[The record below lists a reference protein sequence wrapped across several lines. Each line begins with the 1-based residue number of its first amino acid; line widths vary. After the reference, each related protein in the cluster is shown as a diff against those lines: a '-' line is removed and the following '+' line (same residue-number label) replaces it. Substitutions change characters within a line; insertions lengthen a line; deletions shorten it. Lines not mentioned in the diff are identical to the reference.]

1 MDIKAF
7 TRQDDYKLNH
17 GCLIDVLQLFGFENQ
32 VTFKAMFVS
41 WKSLKE
47 NVRGKKERE
56 RERKS
61 KQKEK
66 NEKNERK

>member
-7 TRQDDYKLNH
+7 TQQDDYKLNH

-47 NVRGKKERE
+47 NEREKTKKKKEEKQIE
-56 RERKS
+56 R
-61 KQKEK
+61 K
-66 NEKNERK
+66 NEKNEGK

>member
-7 TRQDDYKLNH
+7 TQQDDYKLNH

-56 RERKS
+56 RER
-61 KQKEK
+61 
-66 NEKNERK
+66 ERGKANRKKKRKK

>member
-7 TRQDDYKLNH
+7 TQQDDYKLNH

-47 NVRGKKERE
+47 NVRGEKKERGKAN
-56 RERKS
+56 RK
-61 KQKEK
+61 KK
-66 NEKNERK
+66 RKK

>member
-7 TRQDDYKLNH
+7 TQQDDYKLNH

-47 NVRGKKERE
+47 NVRGEKKERGKAN
-56 RERKS
+56 RK
-61 KQKEK
+61 KK
-66 NEKNERK
+66 